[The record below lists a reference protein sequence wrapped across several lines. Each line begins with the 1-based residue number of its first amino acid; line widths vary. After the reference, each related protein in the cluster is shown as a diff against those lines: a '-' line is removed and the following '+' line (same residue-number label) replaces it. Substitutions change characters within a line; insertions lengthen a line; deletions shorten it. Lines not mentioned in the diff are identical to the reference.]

1 MYVQISFA
9 DALDML
15 LAYTSWD
22 AKHIAGIFL
31 AVCGAYQ
38 TVSKFH
44 DILSTVCY
52 VYKAVYNVLGIPQ
65 AVYDTNRGVISMCVT
80 FLTSRL

>member
-9 DALDML
+9 DALDMP
-15 LAYTSWD
+15 LAYTFWD
-22 AKHIAGIFL
+22 AKHIAGTFL

-38 TVSKFH
+38 NVSKFH

-52 VYKAVYNVLGIPQ
+52 VYKAVYNVLGILQ
-65 AVYDTNRGVISMCVT
+65 AVFNQGVI
-80 FLTSRL
+80 